1 MPLFVAPNLCM
12 LLKKNQVGI
21 NAIDKYEI
29 ELLST
34 TALAFYELQSCWE
47 N

>member
-1 MPLFVAPNLCM
+1 M

-21 NAIDKYEI
+21 NAIDKYEMA
-29 ELLST
+29 LLSS
-34 TALAFYELQSCWE
+34 TALAFYEPQSCLK